1 MPIKALCLTD
11 KKNHMI
17 KSKPVIKID
26 KTSNG
31 MVRARITG
39 YSPRCNK
46 GKTKMS
52 RYITN
57 KGLSAGKCGPKQ
69 RRNPISG
76 RCNLTRNLAQN
87 ILHSGP
93 RPKTRSVSR
102 PKTRS
107 VKTVSRPKTRSVSR
121 PKTVPMYRTT
131 SRTKSR
137 PMSDYIKKYNQILTK
152 NR

>member
-87 ILHSGP
+87 ILHSGL
-93 RPKTRSVSR
+93 RPKTRS
-102 PKTRS
+102 
-107 VKTVSRPKTRSVSR
+107 VSRPKTRSVSR